1 MWEKG
6 KTDSR
11 TAKGVIILVFI
22 LLFIQFLFF
31 AFKIVEKRKVNAT
44 ALSVAAYGEP
54 RQQVSGEGRGEP
66 SPSNGGNSSK
76 APSAEGNSLQ
86 QEKKKGKN
94 NSSKREQVLPWWEVP
109 IELNAADSAAL
120 VSLRGIGPYY
130 AKRIME
136 FREKLGGSYA
146 SVEQLLD
153 IKGIDSTK
161 FEGFVERVYID
172 SSLIKRIDLYTLPY
186 DSLVAHPYIGPYA
199 AKGIE
204 RMRRLLP
211 REEFSIDS
219 LVNSGVL
226 PRLQGERLKPY
237 QRR

>member
-1 MWEKG
+1 M
-6 KTDSR
+6 
-11 TAKGVIILVFI
+11 
-22 LLFIQFLFF
+22 
-31 AFKIVEKRKVNAT
+31 
-44 ALSVAAYGEP
+44 
-54 RQQVSGEGRGEP
+54 
-66 SPSNGGNSSK
+66 
-76 APSAEGNSLQ
+76 
-86 QEKKKGKN
+86 
-94 NSSKREQVLPWWEVP
+94 LPWWEVP

>member
-1 MWEKG
+1 MWEKE
-6 KTDSR
+6 KTHSR
-11 TAKGVIILVFI
+11 TATGIIILVFI

-31 AFKIVEKRKVNAT
+31 AFKIVEKRRVNAA

-54 RQQVSGEGRGEP
+54 LL
-66 SPSNGGNSSK
+66 SNGGNSSEP
-76 APSAEGNSLQ
+76 ASVQGNSLQ
-86 QEKKKGKN
+86 EGKKKGKN

-172 SSLIKRIDLYTLPY
+172 SLLIKRIDLYTLPY

-204 RMRRLLP
+204 RIRRLLT
-211 REEFSIDS
+211 REEFSIDT